1 MVRWCGC
8 RDAPRS
14 AQIEGNGANRGS
26 AFWGR
31 CIRSVSWPSSGV
43 MPQALDF
50 TPVAWPHA
58 SSNAQLT
65 THAARFCVC
74 RSRTRRREGID
85 AQRENHGS
93 HGPSPLFLY
102 DPLLCSEGEARAQ
115 KNECVAGSHIFNLL
129 STSRQSSIGR
139 VQRTKARS
147 EETADSPTPLQ
158 PRSTLE
164 GGHRRQDVRQPDTI
178 LQGQCYRGPQGSRPQ
193 LRIGR
198 HKAMLLPRL
207 ALPACLASRL
217 AC

>member
-1 MVRWCGC
+1 MGALHQECQLAVIACH
-8 RDAPRS
+8 APS
-14 AQIEGNGANRGS
+14 ARLHSGYMAPCELQCAAHSSRGPL
-26 AFWGR
+26 
-31 CIRSVSWPSSGV
+31 C
-43 MPQALDF
+43 L
-50 TPVAWPHA
+50 
-58 SSNAQLT
+58 
-65 THAARFCVC
+65 C

-129 STSRQSSIGR
+129 STSRQSSMGR

-164 GGHRRQDVRQPDTI
+164 GGHRRQDVRQPGNA
-178 LQGQCYRGPQGSRPQ
+178 LQSQRYRGPQGSRPQ